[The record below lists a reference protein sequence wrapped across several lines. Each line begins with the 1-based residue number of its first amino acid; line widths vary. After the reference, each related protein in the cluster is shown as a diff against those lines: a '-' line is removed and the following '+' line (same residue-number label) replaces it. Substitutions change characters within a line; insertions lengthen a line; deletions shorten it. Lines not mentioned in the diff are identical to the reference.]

1 MPPQNITPAPM
12 PFEKYAPFV
21 PIVLT
26 DRTWPD
32 VTIDIAPLW
41 CSVDLRDGNQALID
55 PMDAARK
62 RQMFSLLVDLGCGG
76 GLMAPHVPAGFRP
89 VGVDRN
95 AAALEQAAAR
105 GIEPLLADV
114 GAVPLPDGCA
124 EVVVAGELIEH
135 VEDLPA
141 LVAEIARL
149 LQPGGIVV
157 YDTINATL
165 WARLSLVWV
174 GERMPGGPPR
184 HIHDP
189 RLFVAPRRLAALL
202 NAYGLEVEQQY
213 GLQPHPPSYLR
224 FLRDRSA
231 PVHME
236 RIRSLGALYA
246 GRARRTS

>member
-1 MPPQNITPAPM
+1 MPTTAAPPLRARNAPEQYDDLAHAWWDERGPFAALHWLAVARGRLVPAPS
-12 PFEKYAPFV
+12 AQG
-21 PIVLT
+21 
-26 DRTWPD
+26 
-32 VTIDIAPLW
+32 A
-41 CSVDLRDGNQALID
+41 
-55 PMDAARK
+55 
-62 RQMFSLLVDLGCGG
+62 LLVDLGCGG
-76 GLMAPHVPAGFRP
+76 GLMAPRVPAGFRH

>member
-1 MPPQNITPAPM
+1 MPTTAAPPLRARNAPEQYDDLAHAWWDERGPFAALHWLAVARGRLVPAPS
-12 PFEKYAPFV
+12 AQG
-21 PIVLT
+21 
-26 DRTWPD
+26 
-32 VTIDIAPLW
+32 A
-41 CSVDLRDGNQALID
+41 
-55 PMDAARK
+55 
-62 RQMFSLLVDLGCGG
+62 LLVDLGCGG
-76 GLMAPHVPAGFRP
+76 GLMAPHVPAGFRH

-231 PVHME
+231 PVQME
-236 RIRSLGALYA
+236 RIRSLSALYA

>member
-1 MPPQNITPAPM
+1 MTIAAAPPLRARNAPEQYDDLAHAWWDEQGPFAALHWLAAARGELVPAPSG
-12 PFEKYAPFV
+12 AGA
-21 PIVLT
+21 T
-26 DRTWPD
+26 
-32 VTIDIAPLW
+32 
-41 CSVDLRDGNQALID
+41 
-55 PMDAARK
+55 
-62 RQMFSLLVDLGCGG
+62 LVDLGCGG
-76 GLMAPHVPAGFRP
+76 GLMAPHVPTGFRH

-95 AAALEQAAAR
+95 AAALAQAAAR
-105 GIEPLLADV
+105 GIEPVQADV
-114 GAVPLPDGCA
+114 TAVPLEDGCA

-135 VEDLPA
+135 VEDLPG

-149 LQPGGIVV
+149 LAPGGTVV
-157 YDTINATL
+157 YDTINATA

-189 RLFVAPRRLAALL
+189 RLFVPPRRLAALL
-202 NAYGLEVEQQY
+202 NAHGLEVVEQF

-231 PVHME
+231 PVRME
-236 RIRSLGALYA
+236 RTRSLAALYA